1 MNNFFSLFLIICL
14 IFVNLSQYHPIY
26 SPNQVIADIEP
37 NCGFLKDHRIN
48 MTVNG
53 FNKNGNV
60 YWEFINSKDSIDW
73 YGYFETNDTGGFDDY
88 TFADGLLPDIYT
100 IRFYDDKNNDYVK
113 DPNGIEINLT
123 YAIPCN

>member
-1 MNNFFSLFLIICL
+1 
-14 IFVNLSQYHPIY
+14 
-26 SPNQVIADIEP
+26 
-37 NCGFLKDHRIN
+37 

-88 TFADGLLPDIYT
+88 TFLQMVFYQIYIQFVYMMIKT
-100 IRFYDDKNNDYVK
+100 MIMLKILMVK
-113 DPNGIEINLT
+113 RLI
-123 YAIPCN
+123 